1 MGGGE
6 ASKGKELGKGEEQVK
21 DNTVSEGDRK
31 RHMLLQDILKGGT
44 TEVDQEGDQKEGEKQ
59 EGE

>member
-6 ASKGKELGKGEEQVK
+6 ASKGKELGNGEEQVK
-21 DNTVSEGDRK
+21 DNTVSEGDGK